1 MKWKKKR
8 EKILRKDGYKC
19 VVAGWFGRTEEA
31 SIVHH
36 IYPAELYPEYA
47 FCDWNLISV
56 SMATHNKLEN
66 RNTRELTKLG
76 EWLKE
81 KTVPQKDW
89 RHPPLYKILK
99 AKKV

>member
-1 MKWKKKR
+1 MP
-8 EKILRKDGYKC
+8 
-19 VVAGWFGRTEEA
+19 F
-31 SIVHH
+31 
-36 IYPAELYPEYA
+36 
-47 FCDWNLISV
+47 DWNLISV

-89 RHPPLYKILK
+89 RHPPCIKF
-99 AKKV
+99 